1 MTFDMLTS
9 RSEMLRLNL
18 LLIFV
23 ERKNRHRRN
32 KVSSVNTLTNHFLRL
47 LIFFLNAVFYSL

>member
-9 RSEMLRLNL
+9 RSEMLRLNF
-18 LLIFV
+18 LLIIV

-32 KVSSVNTLTNHFLRL
+32 KVCSENTPTTHLIRV
-47 LIFFLNAVFYSL
+47 LIFF